1 MHDEHDGHGRLDS
14 HGGGGHHP
22 GDAGNNDQLERNGQA
37 GLPPGLDAL
46 KNAIRQIV
54 KDECYPLEAE
64 FLAHPTQEGIHDPGA
79 PRGIAEAL
87 SGILGVLP
95 EDKWAHLNKISK
107 DTGIYTS
114 FVPEEYGG
122 GGTGALGQVVLDE
135 EVHKSIVQLPTS
147 PVPMMMIGSCTPE
160 QERDYLRPSIN
171 GELHYAFAQTEPE
184 AGSDPG
190 GMMQTHAELDGDDWV
205 LNGTKMYISGAAT
218 ADYILVQAV
227 TDQEKRQRGGITM
240 FIVDNPSPGLS
251 FDPIRIW
258 VNPSKAQQH
267 IVNLDN
273 VRVPQTKVL
282 GEVGQGFSL
291 GQKWLVHHDRLL
303 RGSMALGILSRAL
316 EMAIDWAK
324 QRVTYGRPIADRQAI
339 QWMLTDV
346 YIDIMAL
353 RAATRETAARA
364 DAGEDVR
371 VEASMIKYCGGE
383 WGWRSI
389 DKIMQVF
396 GGMGETLDLPIA
408 HWYHILRHA
417 RIGGGTSEI
426 HKFVMARALLDGRV
440 SFQG

>member
-1 MHDEHDGHGRLDS
+1 MT
-14 HGGGGHHP
+14 
-22 GDAGNNDQLERNGQA
+22 AGEA
-37 GLPPGLDAL
+37 GLPPELEAL
-46 KNAIRQIV
+46 KLTIRQIV
-54 KDECYPLEAE
+54 KDECYPLEAGY
-64 FLAHPTQEGIHDPGA
+64 LANPTQEGVDDGS

-87 SGILGVLP
+87 QGILGTLQP
-95 EDKWAHLNKISK
+95 DQWGRLNQISK

-122 GGTGALGQVVLDE
+122 GGMGALGHVVLDE

-147 PVPMMMIGSCTPE
+147 PVPMMMIGNCTPE
-160 QERDYLRPSIN
+160 QEQEYLVPSIN
-171 GELHYAFAQTEPE
+171 GEMHYAFGQTEPE

-190 GMMQTHAELDGDDWV
+190 GMMQTRAVLDGDDWV
-205 LNGTKMYISGAAT
+205 LNGTKTFISGGAS

-227 TDQEKRQRGGITM
+227 TDPELRQRGGITM
-240 FIVDNPSPGLS
+240 FIVDNPSAGLS

-258 VNPSKAQQH
+258 INPHKNQQH
-267 IVNLDN
+267 TIHLND

-282 GEVGQGFSL
+282 GEVGRGFTL

-316 EMAIDWAK
+316 EMAVDWAK

-346 YIDIMAL
+346 YIDIMTL
-353 RAATRETAARA
+353 RAATREAAARA
-364 DAGEDVR
+364 DAGDDVR
-371 VEASMIKYCGGE
+371 VEASMIKYCAGE
-383 WGWRSI
+383 WGHRSI

-396 GGMGETLDLPIA
+396 GGTGETLDLPIA
-408 HWYHILRHA
+408 HWYHLLRHA

-440 SFQG
+440 NYQG

>member
-1 MHDEHDGHGRLDS
+1 M
-14 HGGGGHHP
+14 
-22 GDAGNNDQLERNGQA
+22 QA
-37 GLPPGLDAL
+37 GLPPELDAL
-46 KNAIRQIV
+46 KNTIRQIV

-64 FLAHPTQEGIHDPGA
+64 FLANPTREGGDEGA

-87 SGILGVLP
+87 SGLLGTLP
-95 EDKWAHLNKISK
+95 KEAWARLNKVSK

-122 GGTGALGQVVLDE
+122 GGMGALGHVVLDE

-147 PVPMMMIGSCTPE
+147 PVPMMMIGAATPE
-160 QERDYLRPSIN
+160 QEQEYLLPSVD
-171 GELHYAFAQTEPE
+171 GRLHYAFGQTEPQ

-190 GMMQTHAELDGDDWV
+190 GMMQTQAVLDGDDWV
-205 LNGTKMYISGAAT
+205 LNGTKTFISGAAS
-218 ADYILVQAV
+218 ADYLLVQAV

-240 FIVDNPSPGLS
+240 FIVDNPLPGLS
-251 FDPIRIW
+251 FDPIRLWI
-258 VNPSKAQQH
+258 NPVKDQQFT
-267 IVNLDN
+267 VNLDN
-273 VRVPQTKVL
+273 VRVPRTKVL
-282 GEVGQGFSL
+282 GEVGQGFTL

-303 RGSMALGILSRAL
+303 RGSMATGILSRAL

-324 QRVTYGRPIADRQAI
+324 ERVTYGRPIADRQAI

-346 YIDIMAL
+346 YIDIMTL
-353 RAATRETAARA
+353 RASTRETAIRA
-364 DAGEDVR
+364 DNDEDVR
-371 VEASMIKYCGGE
+371 VEASMIKYCAGE

-396 GGMGETLDLPIA
+396 GGAGETLDLPIA

-426 HKFVMARALLDGRV
+426 HKFVMARGLLDGKV

>member
-1 MHDEHDGHGRLDS
+1 M
-14 HGGGGHHP
+14 
-22 GDAGNNDQLERNGQA
+22 QA
-37 GLPPGLDAL
+37 GRRPELDAL
-46 KNAIRQIV
+46 KNTIRQIV

-64 FLAHPTQEGIHDPGA
+64 FLANPTRAGGDDGA

-87 SGILGVLP
+87 SGLIGTLP
-95 EDKWAHLNKISK
+95 KENWDRLNQVSK

-122 GGTGALGQVVLDE
+122 GGTGALGHVILDE

-147 PVPMMMIGSCTPE
+147 PVPMMMIGAATPE
-160 QERDYLRPSIN
+160 QEQEYLLPSVE
-171 GELHYAFAQTEPE
+171 GKLYYAFGQTEPQ

-190 GMMQTHAELDGDDWV
+190 GMMQTQAVLDGDDWV
-205 LNGTKMYISGAAT
+205 LNGTKTFISGAAS
-218 ADYILVQAV
+218 ADYLLVQAV

-240 FIVDNPSPGLS
+240 FIVDNPLLGLS
-251 FDPIRIW
+251 FDPIRLWI
-258 VNPSKAQQH
+258 NPAKDQQFTVH
-267 IVNLDN
+267 LDN

-282 GEVGQGFSL
+282 GEVGQGFTL

-303 RGSMALGILSRAL
+303 RGSMATGILSRAL
-316 EMAIDWAK
+316 EMAIAWSK
-324 QRVTYGRPIADRQAI
+324 ERITYGQPIADRQAI

-346 YIDIMAL
+346 YIDIMTL
-353 RAATRETAARA
+353 RASTRETAIRA
-364 DAGEDVR
+364 DNDEDVR
-371 VEASMIKYCGGE
+371 VEASMIKYCAGE

-396 GGMGETLDLPIA
+396 GGSGETLDLPIA

-426 HKFVMARALLDGRV
+426 HKFVMARGLLDGRV

>member
-1 MHDEHDGHGRLDS
+1 MI
-14 HGGGGHHP
+14 
-22 GDAGNNDQLERNGQA
+22 AGVA
-37 GLPPGLDAL
+37 SLPPELEAL
-46 KNAIRQIV
+46 KLTIRQIV
-54 KDECYPLEAE
+54 RDECYPLEPE
-64 FLAHPTQEGIHDPGA
+64 YLANPTQEGVDDGA

-87 SGILGVLP
+87 QGILGSLP
-95 EDKWAHLNKISK
+95 REKWDRLNQVSK

-122 GGTGALGQVVLDE
+122 GGMGALGHVVLDE

-147 PVPMMMIGSCTPE
+147 PVPMMMIGNSTPE
-160 QERDYLRPSIN
+160 QEQEYLLPSVR
-171 GELHYAFAQTEPE
+171 GELHYAFGQTEPE

-190 GMMQTHAELDGDDWV
+190 GMMQTRAELDGDDWV
-205 LNGTKMYISGAAT
+205 LNGTKTFISGASS

-227 TDQEKRQRGGITM
+227 TDVEKRQRGGITM

-258 VNPSKAQQH
+258 INPHKNQQH
-267 IVNLDN
+267 TVHLDN

-282 GEVGQGFSL
+282 GEVGHGFTL

-316 EMAIDWAK
+316 EMAVDWAK

-346 YIDIMAL
+346 YIDIMTL

-371 VEASMIKYCGGE
+371 RRGVH
-383 WGWRSI
+383 
-389 DKIMQVF
+389 DQ
-396 GGMGETLDLPIA
+396 
-408 HWYHILRHA
+408 ILRRGVGLAQHRQDHA
-417 RIGGGTSEI
+417 GVRRYRRDPRPAHCPLVPPAAPCPHRWRYVG
-426 HKFVMARALLDGRV
+426 DP
-440 SFQG
+440 